1 MQRIVVVL
9 PAPFGPRKPVTLPG
23 SMPNV
28 KSSTATLSPYRFV
41 SPRTS
46 IMETGPLQE
55 PFEKSSQQGKKVAS
69 RPSSSCPPAD
79 CRRVARGD
87 DYAILLQDEPLS
99 ADTGGRGRS
108 TGRGRGWQCP
118 GTVTGMVALLLVAAS
133 LGLSN
138 FAASVGIGVS
148 GVDGR
153 TRLRVG
159 LVFGAFETAMPV
171 IGLLLGRGLASA
183 LGQAAHWIGAGLLI
197 ATGLYAVV

>member
-69 RPSSSCPPAD
+69 RPSSSCPSAD

-99 ADTGGRGRS
+99 ADTEGRGRS
-108 TGRGRGWQCP
+108 TGRGRGWQWPRYRDGHGCAAA
-118 GTVTGMVALLLVAAS
+118 GGRVA
-133 LGLSN
+133 
-138 FAASVGIGVS
+138 GV
-148 GVDGR
+148 VQLR
-153 TRLRVG
+153 RVG
-159 LVFGAFETAMPV
+159 GHRRQRR
-171 IGLLLGRGLASA
+171 GRPDP
-183 LGQAAHWIGAGLLI
+183 AAGGVGVRRVRDGDAGHR
-197 ATGLYAVV
+197 ADRKSVV